1 MNDLT
6 HYMRRP
12 TMPLPT
18 EMLEA
23 LGAKPA
29 DRDCWTWVQLTDAER
44 DALWVRYPPV
54 VTIGVLRTPHFE
66 FVSVTESGPDGFHAK
81 HAIERAWQAHAED
94 TGADPD
100 WPVADDTN
108 VITGP
113 IGSVWRDGSFY
124 PKGND

>member
-1 MNDLT
+1 
-6 HYMRRP
+6 
-12 TMPLPT
+12 MPLPT

-54 VTIGVLRTPHFE
+54 VAIGVLRTPHFE
-66 FVSVTESGPDGFHAK
+66 FVSVTTESGPDGFHAK
-81 HAIERAWQAHAED
+81 RAIERAWQAHAED